1 MTSLLSSVENTQSV
15 NQQRKEVISM
25 PLTKEFQKTELTD
38 VLVTLNT
45 LLRDKLITSSEYVE
59 LLHTFF
65 EVNRKDK
72 NA

>member
-59 LLHTFF
+59 LLHTFLKSI
-65 EVNRKDK
+65 EG
-72 NA
+72 

>member
-1 MTSLLSSVENTQSV
+1 
-15 NQQRKEVISM
+15 M